1 MRDILRRVGQHVII
15 GFDGLTV
22 SDDARRLLRDFAV
35 GHVILFARN
44 VEKPAQVAD
53 LVRELQEIARRA
65 GHETPLM
72 VSVDQEG
79 GRVARMKDPWTIWPP
94 LRALGRLDSEELSY
108 QMGQALAKELLACG
122 VTLDYAPIVDV
133 DTNPDNPIIGDRSF
147 GDDPRLVGRL
157 AAAMIRGFQEN
168 GVAACAK
175 HFPGHG
181 DTDKD
186 SHLELP
192 VVDTSP
198 RRMEE
203 VELPPFRA
211 SIEAGVAT
219 IMTAHIL
226 VRELDDGVPAT
237 LSPAVIEGLLRRKL
251 GYQGVIISDDLEM
264 KAVANLMP
272 TDVLA
277 VKAVLAGCDLVPV
290 CSQHDAQALA
300 IEGLVHAL
308 ESGEIRDKAFED
320 SDKRIRLLKETYLNA
335 WPTPDARQAEAAAGT
350 GEVLARRIAE
360 ESGIPA

>member
-1 MRDILRRVGQHVII
+1 MRDTLRRVGQHLII
-15 GFDGLTV
+15 GFDGLTA
-22 SDDARRLLRDFAV
+22 SDDVRRLIRDFAV

-53 LVRELQEIARRA
+53 LVRELQDVARRA
-65 GHETPLM
+65 GHDTPLM

-79 GRVARMKDPWTIWPP
+79 GRVARMKDPWTTWPP
-94 LRALGRLDSEELSY
+94 LRALGRIDSEDLSY
-108 QMGQALAKELLACG
+108 QMGKALARELLACG

-133 DTNPDNPIIGDRSF
+133 DTNPKNPIIGDRAF
-147 GDDPRLVGRL
+147 GDDPKLVGRL

-203 VELPPFRA
+203 VELPPFKA
-211 SIEAGVAT
+211 AIAAGVAT

-226 VRELDDGVPAT
+226 VREMDDGVPAT
-237 LSPAVIEGLLRRKL
+237 LSPVVIDGLLRRKL

-264 KAVANLMP
+264 KAVANLYP
-272 TDVLA
+272 TAVLA
-277 VKAVLAGCDLVPV
+277 VKAVQAGCDLVPV
-290 CSQHDAQALA
+290 CSLHDEQVRAA
-300 IEGLVHAL
+300 EGLVRAL
-308 ESGEIRDKAFED
+308 EAGTIRDKAFED
-320 SDKRIRLLKETYLNA
+320 SDRRVRLLKEAYLSD
-335 WPTPDARQAEAAAGT
+335 WPTPDPKQAEAAAGS
-350 GEVLARRIAE
+350 GELLARRIAD
-360 ESGIPA
+360 ESGMSA